1 MAFRFGGLSL
11 DSVLKDMNHDEQE
24 EIRKLLRL
32 KRHEVPPPGYFRDFS
47 SGVMARI
54 RREEAT
60 KPLPWWRRQT
70 LPWSPSARLAW
81 SNALTLVGLGVVA
94 FSLYITSVT
103 GPQGNPPLISTQPQ
117 LGGLGLGLEPRGSL
131 VPNTSLLSMESP
143 IEIRVIPIR
152 TAMPAD
158 TNPFPQG
165 LFQLPE
171 NPSVRVG
178 FGPNR

>member
-1 MAFRFGGLSL
+1 
-11 DSVLKDMNHDEQE
+11 
-24 EIRKLLRL
+24 
-32 KRHEVPPPGYFRDFS
+32 
-47 SGVMARI
+47 
-54 RREEAT
+54 
-60 KPLPWWRRQT
+60 
-70 LPWSPSARLAW
+70 
-81 SNALTLVGLGVVA
+81 
-94 FSLYITSVT
+94 
-103 GPQGNPPLISTQPQ
+103 
-117 LGGLGLGLEPRGSL
+117 
-131 VPNTSLLSMESP
+131 MESP

>member
-1 MAFRFGGLSL
+1 M
-11 DSVLKDMNHDEQE
+11 
-24 EIRKLLRL
+24 
-32 KRHEVPPPGYFRDFS
+32 
-47 SGVMARI
+47 
-54 RREEAT
+54 
-60 KPLPWWRRQT
+60 
-70 LPWSPSARLAW
+70 AW
-81 SNALTLVGLGVVA
+81 SNALTLVGIGVVA

-103 GPQGNPPLISTQPQ
+103 GPEGNPPLITSQPQ
-117 LGGLGLGLEPRGSL
+117 LGGLGLGAESKGSW

-143 IEIRVIPIR
+143 IEIRVLPIR
-152 TAMPAD
+152 SAAPAE